1 MILDRIAHQTRQR
14 VAAEQ
19 AALPLAEMR
28 RRAEALGLGRGAD
41 FERALAAGGLSFI
54 CEVKRASPSKGL
66 IAADFDPVSIARQY
80 AAAGASAISVLTEP
94 EFFLGSDDYLAQ
106 IAAAVTTP
114 TLRKDFVVDPYQI
127 YQARTLGA
135 AAVLL
140 ICRLLSGT
148 QLADWLALA
157 GDLGLACLVETHDQA
172 EIDQAVTAGARLIG
186 VNNRDLATF
195 QVDLALT
202 ERLAGAL
209 PDQVTLVAE
218 SGVHSPGDVAR
229 LRRAGVD
236 AVLVGERLMTAPD
249 KAQAL
254 DQLRS
259 ELPRIKLC
267 GLSRPQDVAAANQAR
282 PDYVGFVFAPS
293 SRQVD
298 PDQASRLRAQLDPG
312 IAAVGVFVDA
322 DESAIAQLG
331 AAGTI
336 DLIQLHGQE
345 SAEQVARLR
354 RTAGLRVIK
363 AVRLDRS
370 PGPEVWAAAAA
381 ADAVLLDAGAGSGRR
396 LDWSDLPVID
406 KPWFLAGGIDLDN
419 LDQALQVPG
428 HPVLDLSSGAE
439 TAGAKDPAKMIALTA
454 RTHAW
459 GSPRLARRAG
469 WAVHGLYADSSAYAD
484 SSEGGDRD
492 WAGRRQAAP
501 VLDAP
506 SETAGKESS

>member
-14 VAAEQ
+14 VAAAQ
-19 AALPLAEMR
+19 AGCPLAELR
-28 RRAEALGLGRGAD
+28 RRAEALGPGRGAD
-41 FERALAAGGLSFI
+41 FEAGLAGGGLSFI

-66 IAADFDPVSIARQY
+66 IATDFAPVEIARQY

-94 EFFLGSDDYLAQ
+94 EFFLGSDQYLAQ

-157 GDLGLACLVETHDQA
+157 DHLGLASLVETHDQA
-172 EIDQAVTAGARLIG
+172 EVDQALRAGARLIG

-202 ERLAGAL
+202 ERLAPAI

-218 SGVHSPGDVAR
+218 SGVHSSHDVDR

-249 KAQAL
+249 KARAL
-254 DQLRS
+254 ADLRS

-267 GLSRPQDVAAANQAR
+267 GLSREPDVAAANQAR

-293 SRQVD
+293 RRRVS
-298 PDQASRLRAQLDPG
+298 PELAGRLRARLAPG

-322 DESAIAQLG
+322 DEAEIAQLA

-345 SAEQVARLR
+345 PAEQVDRLR
-354 RTAGLRVIK
+354 LRTGLPVIK

-370 PGPEVWAAAAA
+370 PAPEAWAAAAA

-396 LDWSDLPVID
+396 LDWSDLPVPD
-406 KPWFLAGGIDLDN
+406 KPWFLAGGIDLAN
-419 LDQALQVPG
+419 LDQALRVPG
-428 HPVLDLSSGAE
+428 RPVLDLSSGAE
-439 TAGAKDPAKMIALTA
+439 TDGVKDPAKMIALTA

-459 GSPRLARRAG
+459 GHPRLARRAG
-469 WAVHGLYADSSAYAD
+469 LDPTWS
-484 SSEGGDRD
+484 
-492 WAGRRQAAP
+492 AGRSASHSVGLEAGPDAA
-501 VLDAP
+501 
-506 SETAGKESS
+506 EKESS